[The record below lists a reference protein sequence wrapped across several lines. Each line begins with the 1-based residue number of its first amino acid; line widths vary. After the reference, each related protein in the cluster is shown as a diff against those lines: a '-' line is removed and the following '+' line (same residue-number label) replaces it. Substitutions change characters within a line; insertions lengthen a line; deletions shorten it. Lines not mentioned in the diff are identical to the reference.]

1 MTAAVPSITVRG
13 SAGRHGT
20 MLFDGLE
27 MHIGAGQW
35 TCLLGPS
42 GVGKSTLLRLLAGLD
57 THVDFNGTLET
68 SDGIPLAGRVSYM
81 AQSDLLLPW
90 ATISDNVS
98 LGSRLRGEKP
108 NFEKLTKVIEDVG
121 LGDHAEKRPGQLSGG
136 QRQRAALART
146 LMEDTPFVLL
156 DEPFSS
162 LDARTSFDIQE
173 LVAGHLGRRTILLV
187 THDPGEA
194 VRLCHRIYILEQG
207 RVDQVESLT
216 PPFPKDFADP
226 EVFAKQSALLA
237 RIRDDFG

>member
-20 MLFDGLE
+20 MLFDRLE

-68 SDGIPLAGRVSYM
+68 SDGIPLSGRVSYM

-90 ATISDNVS
+90 ATISENVS

-108 NFEKLTKVIEDVG
+108 NLKKLTKVIEDVG
-121 LGDHAEKRPGQLSGG
+121 LGDLS
-136 QRQRAALART
+136 L
-146 LMEDTPFVLL
+146 
-156 DEPFSS
+156 
-162 LDARTSFDIQE
+162 I
-173 LVAGHLGRRTILLV
+173 HI
-187 THDPGEA
+187 
-194 VRLCHRIYILEQG
+194 
-207 RVDQVESLT
+207 
-216 PPFPKDFADP
+216 
-226 EVFAKQSALLA
+226 
-237 RIRDDFG
+237 

>member
-1 MTAAVPSITVRG
+1 MTASVPSITVRG
-13 SAGRHGT
+13 SAGHDGT

-90 ATISDNVS
+90 ATICDNVG

-108 NFEKLTKVIEDVG
+108 NLEKLTKVIADVG

-146 LMEDTPFVLL
+146 LMEDTPVVLL

-162 LDARTSFDIQE
+162 LDARTSFDMQE
-173 LVAGHLGRRTILLV
+173 LVARHLGRRTILLV

-194 VRLCHRIYILEQG
+194 VRLCHRIYILKQG
-207 RVDQVESLT
+207 RVDQVESLA
-216 PPFPKDFADP
+216 PPFPRDFADP
-226 EVFAKQSALLA
+226 EVFARQSALMA
-237 RIRDDFG
+237 RIREDTG

>member
-1 MTAAVPSITVRG
+1 MTVAFPSITVRG

-20 MLFDGLE
+20 MLFDRLE

-57 THVDFNGTLET
+57 THVEFNGALET

-108 NFEKLTKVIEDVG
+108 NLEKLTKVIKDVG

-162 LDARTSFDIQE
+162 LDVRTSFDMQE

-216 PPFPKDFADP
+216 PPFPKNFADP
-226 EVFAKQSALLA
+226 EVFARQSALMA
-237 RIRDDFG
+237 QIREDSE

>member
-42 GVGKSTLLRLLAGLD
+42 GVGKSTLLRLIAGLD

-68 SDGIPLAGRVSYM
+68 GDGIPLSGRVSYM

-98 LGSRLRGEKP
+98 LGSRLRGDKP
-108 NFEKLTKVIEDVG
+108 NFEKLSKVIEDVG
-121 LGDHAEKRPGQLSGG
+121 LGDHAEKRPGQLSGC
-136 QRQRAALART
+136 
-146 LMEDTPFVLL
+146 LL
-156 DEPFSS
+156 Y
-162 LDARTSFDIQE
+162 TS
-173 LVAGHLGRRTILLV
+173 
-187 THDPGEA
+187 P
-194 VRLCHRIYILEQG
+194 
-207 RVDQVESLT
+207 S
-216 PPFPKDFADP
+216 P
-226 EVFAKQSALLA
+226 
-237 RIRDDFG
+237 RDNR